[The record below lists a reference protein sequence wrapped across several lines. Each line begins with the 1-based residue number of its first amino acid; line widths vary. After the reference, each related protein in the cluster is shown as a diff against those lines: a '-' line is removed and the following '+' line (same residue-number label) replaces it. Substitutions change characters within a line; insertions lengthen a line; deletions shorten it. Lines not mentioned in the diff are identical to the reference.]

1 MWILCGCHAIDK
13 QFVFIFS
20 NLLFIFFLDE
30 RKFSFVIYVAIV
42 SRKRVSRSTR
52 RTEDQ
57 SLGGRYADE
66 KFHKTEKESWISNDL
81 NSFVFR
87 TLSLFFFFFV
97 LRQSPHRFLW
107 RKRFQ
112 EFAGDSPSQ
121 RYRMTSLNS

>member
-1 MWILCGCHAIDK
+1 M
-13 QFVFIFS
+13 
-20 NLLFIFFLDE
+20 DE

-42 SRKRVSRSTR
+42 SRKRVSRSITR

-87 TLSLFFFFFV
+87 TLSLFFSSLCYDNLHIDFFGENV
-97 LRQSPHRFLW
+97 SRNS
-107 RKRFQ
+107 Q
-112 EFAGDSPSQ
+112 ETPPPPPPALPYDVIELVGPAILDLKKNRRNAGWM
-121 RYRMTSLNS
+121 Y

>member
-1 MWILCGCHAIDK
+1 MWNVCGCHAIDK

-87 TLSLFFFFFV
+87 TLSLFFFSLCYDNLHIDFFGENV
-97 LRQSPHRFLW
+97 SRNS
-107 RKRFQ
+107 Q
-112 EFAGDSPSQ
+112 ETPPPSV
-121 RYRMTSLNS
+121 TV